1 VSLPKDEI
9 QKKVPKFQNLD
20 RTRNLFKE
28 SGQSAKAANEQL
40 SRANERLKK
49 ERLTN

>member
-1 VSLPKDEI
+1 VSLPKTEI
-9 QKKVPKFQNLD
+9 RQKVPKFQNLD

-40 SRANERLKK
+40 SRAIEKR
-49 ERLTN
+49 E

>member
-1 VSLPKDEI
+1 MSLPKTEI
-9 QKKVPKFQNLD
+9 RQQVPKFQNLD
-20 RTRNLFKE
+20 RTRNLIKE